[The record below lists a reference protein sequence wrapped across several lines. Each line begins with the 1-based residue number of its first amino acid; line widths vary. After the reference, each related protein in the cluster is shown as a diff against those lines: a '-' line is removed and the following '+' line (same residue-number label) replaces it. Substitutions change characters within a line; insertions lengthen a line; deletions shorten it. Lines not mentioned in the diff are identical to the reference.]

1 VPVALDVHGA
11 RANGNAEEIGV
22 DGEKRV
28 ECRRAKIGVPKRGI
42 S

>member
-1 VPVALDVHGA
+1 MHRAG
-11 RANGNAEEIGV
+11 ANGNAEEIGV

-28 ECRRAKIGVPKRGI
+28 ECLRTKFGVPKRGI